1 MNHPTAQPT
10 TRRYNHAYDIAFTV
24 ESEHPTGDDLT
35 PNQIRGA
42 IWKRLAE
49 LPDSELPEA
58 VGMPFDTY
66 EVQP

>member
-1 MNHPTAQPT
+1 MK
-10 TRRYNHAYDIAFTV
+10 RYNHAYDIAFTV

-35 PNQIRGA
+35 PRQL
-42 IWKRLAE
+42 RLAIMSRLAA
-49 LPDSELPEA
+49 LPDSEMLEA